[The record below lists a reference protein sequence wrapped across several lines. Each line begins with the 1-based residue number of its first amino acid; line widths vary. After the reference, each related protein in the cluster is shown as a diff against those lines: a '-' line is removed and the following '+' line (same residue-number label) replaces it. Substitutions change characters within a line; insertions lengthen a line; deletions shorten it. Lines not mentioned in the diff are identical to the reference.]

1 MNGFEKNEFE
11 RNENGFE
18 FSGENNT
25 RNEETNNG
33 FNTAEN
39 ADGFYAAETYTD
51 FNAAA
56 QTENADTSAAPAD
69 SNVIDAEIVSEHTAS
84 GETVTGKTVPF
95 KESIKKKGYKRYIA
109 VAVAAAI
116 VNLSALGGIFALGY
130 GMGRGHIGSG
140 NKEKVVASLKES
152 KSGTSGAK
160 QTVTHGDELTTVEI
174 SKKKSSEIEDFIS
187 KISEIEKENTYM
199 ISRDKQYIEEKI
211 LSQLK
216 FPEQETR
223 DSIYDGAI
231 LRQYK
236 IWSNFIYDLKRKTFT
251 CKNVEVDS
259 IGRVKSMSF
268 EQK

>member
-1 MNGFEKNEFE
+1 MNSSQACKFCRLGTFFILETRKEYNICLIKNKAFEKK
-11 RNENGFE
+11 
-18 FSGENNT
+18 
-25 RNEETNNG
+25 
-33 FNTAEN
+33 
-39 ADGFYAAETYTD
+39 AAEY
-51 FNAAA
+51 
-56 QTENADTSAAPAD
+56 
-69 SNVIDAEIVSEHTAS
+69 
-84 GETVTGKTVPF
+84 
-95 KESIKKKGYKRYIA
+95 
-109 VAVAAAI
+109 
-116 VNLSALGGIFALGY
+116 
-130 GMGRGHIGSG
+130 
-140 NKEKVVASLKES
+140 
-152 KSGTSGAK
+152 
-160 QTVTHGDELTTVEI
+160 DELKYKYDRTVEI